1 MRAAILACFLLS
13 GASSL
18 VFELIWTR
26 ELTLVFGATIP
37 AISTVLG
44 VFMAGLAL
52 GSALGGRLSRRWKD
66 LPTAYAL
73 AEAAIGLYALLVP
86 VLLRGL
92 PSVHA
97 GAHALFGDRPA
108 LLSLTRLVATALIL
122 LPPTT
127 LMGAT
132 LPLLSRHFVTRAG
145 DGIKVG
151 RAVGALYAWNTL
163 GAVLGTFVGG
173 FVLLPSIGKHGTN
186 LGAAMV
192 NLALATLVLLTR
204 RRDDKDDALP
214 SLAEPA
220 PRAADSDEP
229 TSLDADRVRMLV
241 LASFAISGAV
251 AMVCQ
256 VLWNRALAIV
266 IGSSVYSFTLIL
278 LAFLIG
284 LSGGAALLGALAAR
298 SRRPLRWLGSVHL
311 AVGASVLASYAV
323 MDHLPAAFLA
333 LLRGGSFTV
342 EGIITYQFL
351 LAALALLPPTLA
363 MGGVLPIT
371 MRLVSRGRSEVG
383 QDVGQA
389 YALNT
394 VGAILGS
401 IAAGFVIL
409 PLVGLER
416 GLRACAAAS
425 IGLGAVFLLLPK
437 GRRLPR
443 LVPALALLALV
454 LVLPG
459 WNLLRFTAGLFR
471 VSIARQ
477 IIETDRWT
485 LPQLAYYKDGVATT
499 VSVEKWARTV
509 ALKNNGKVD
518 ASNGDDMA
526 TQIMVGLMPLIFHPT
541 ALDHPPRVAVIGYGS
556 GVTIGAVTQFPIKS
570 ADVVELEP
578 NVVTAGSEF
587 FGTVNHAPE
596 KDPRVHVV
604 IDDGRSFL
612 AASRKEE
619 DRYDAIVSEPS
630 NPWISGVSNLFTTD
644 YWRIARARLK
654 DNGVFCQWAQLYEM
668 SPRNVKIL
676 LRSFSSVFPYTYVF
690 AAEDLSSDVILVAA
704 NHPLELDLA
713 HLRRNFAHPVLGAEL
728 RRGGV
733 SSAED
738 LIAYLLLTPEELPAF
753 TAGAPLNTDD
763 NALIEYAAPRDL
775 LGTFRYDPYL
785 ARVYGTDWPY
795 GRFER
800 HLVGLDQDPERS
812 SVELALARALLA
824 HGRRGQ
830 AARFLERARLHGAPP
845 DSLTAKLF
853 DALDLRRAREFE
865 EPLAEPSDGDPLGLD
880 SLDPPRL
887 GPSAKPG
894 DEQRLARDHLEMV
907 RRARAGAY
915 GHALIVLK
923 EWPGY
928 LLGEGGQ
935 DLALLV
941 GMLLY
946 KAELYGESID
956 RLKPLLDDPAYVARR
971 PGLLYYL
978 ARAEYG
984 DAIYDAAVRNM
995 ERFLRTRQ
1003 QPSP

>member
-18 VFELIWTR
+18 VFELLWTR

-52 GSALGGRLSRRWKD
+52 GSAVGGRVSKRLTD
-66 LPTAYAL
+66 LPLAYAV

-86 VLLRGL
+86 TLLRAL
-92 PSVHA
+92 PTIHA
-97 GAHALFGDRPA
+97 AAHAAFGERPA
-108 LLSLTRLVATALIL
+108 LLSLTRLLATAVIL

-132 LPLLSRHFVTRAG
+132 LPLLSRHFVTKAG
-145 DGIKVG
+145 DGVQVG

-163 GAVLGTFVGG
+163 GAVVGTFVGG
-173 FVLLPSIGKHGTN
+173 FVLLPSVGKQGTN

-192 NLALATLVLLTR
+192 NLALATLVLVTR
-204 RRDDKDDALP
+204 RRRLADELP
-214 SLAEPA
+214 SV
-220 PRAADSDEP
+220 DEP
-229 TSLDADRVRMLV
+229 VSAEVDPDEPVGLSPDRVRALV
-241 LASFAISGAV
+241 LGSFAISGAV

-284 LSGGAALLGALAAR
+284 LSAGAALLGTLASR
-298 SRRPLRWLGSVHL
+298 SRRPLRWLGFVHL
-311 AVGASVLASYAV
+311 SVGAAVLASYAV
-323 MDHLPAAFLA
+323 MDRLPGAFLA
-333 LLRGGSFTV
+333 LLRGGTFSV
-342 EGIITYQFL
+342 DGIITLQFL

-383 QDVGQA
+383 EDVGQA
-389 YALNT
+389 YAVNT
-394 VGAILGS
+394 IGAIVGS
-401 IAAGFVIL
+401 VAAGFVIL

-416 GLRACAAAS
+416 GLRACAAIS
-425 IGLGAVFLLLPK
+425 IGLGATFLVVPT
-437 GRRLPR
+437 GRRMAR
-443 LVPALALLALV
+443 LVPAVLLLALV
-454 LVLPG
+454 FALPG
-459 WNLLRFTAGLFR
+459 WNLLRFSAGLFR

-477 IIETDRWT
+477 IIESDRWT
-485 LPQLAYYKDGVATT
+485 LPQLVFYKDGVATS

-526 TQIMVGLMPLIFHPT
+526 TQIMVGLMPLLFHPT

-556 GVTIGAVTQFPIKS
+556 GVTIGAVTQYPIGS

-587 FGTVNHAPE
+587 FASVNHEPE

-612 AASRKEE
+612 ASSRRPE
-619 DRYDAIVSEPS
+619 DRYDAIISEPS

-644 YWRIARARLK
+644 YWKIARSRLK
-654 DNGVFCQWAQLYEM
+654 DDGVFCQWAQLYEM
-668 SPRNVKIL
+668 SPRNVKVL

-704 NHPLELDLA
+704 NHPLELDLS
-713 HLRRNFAHPVLGAEL
+713 HLRRNFANPKLAAEL
-728 RRGGV
+728 KRGGV
-733 SSAED
+733 TSAED
-738 LIAYLLLTPEELPAF
+738 LVAYLLLTPEELPAF

-800 HLVGLDQDPERS
+800 HLVGLDRDPDRS
-812 SVELALARALLA
+812 GVELALGRALLA

-830 AARFLERARLHGAPP
+830 AARFIERARSHGASP
-845 DSLTAKLF
+845 DSVTARLF
-853 DALDLRRAREFE
+853 EALDLRRTREFE
-865 EPLAEPSDGDPLGLD
+865 EPLGEPAEGDPLGLD

-887 GPSAKPG
+887 GPSARPG
-894 DEQRLARDHLEMV
+894 DEARLARDYLEIV

-935 DLALLV
+935 DLALLIGV
-941 GMLLY
+941 LLY
-946 KAELYGESID
+946 KAELYGEAVD
-956 RLKPLLDDPAYVARR
+956 RLKPLLDDPSYVEKR
-971 PGLLYYL
+971 PSLLYYL

-995 ERFLRTRQ
+995 ERYVREHPKR
-1003 QPSP
+1003 